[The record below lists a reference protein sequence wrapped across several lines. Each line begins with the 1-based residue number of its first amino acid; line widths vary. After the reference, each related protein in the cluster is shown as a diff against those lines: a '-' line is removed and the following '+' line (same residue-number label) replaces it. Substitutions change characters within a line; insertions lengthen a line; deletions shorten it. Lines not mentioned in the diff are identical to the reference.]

1 MADTAVVRIA
11 DIQYRVSENQ
21 VLRIPRVEGDVGAS
35 LEFDQV
41 LLVGGE
47 EPRVGTPI
55 VEGAMVRAEVV
66 EQGRGPKL
74 RVFKKKRRKGY
85 RKTIGHRQ
93 AFTAVR
99 ITAIEG

>member
-21 VLRIPRVEGDVGAS
+21 VLRIPRVEGEVGSS

-41 LLVGGE
+41 LLVGGDD
-47 EPRVGTPI
+47 PRVGTPI
-55 VEGAMVRAEVV
+55 VEGARVRAEVL
-66 EQGRGPKL
+66 EQGRGPKI

-93 AFTAVR
+93 SFTAVR